1 MAITN
6 ARLNRF
12 ELKRSYPKDSKAFR
26 IAKAKLENAT
36 FREIERLRAE
46 FDMYKDGSTS
56 VIS

>member
-12 ELKRSYPKDSKAFR
+12 ESKRPYPKDSKAFR

>member
-12 ELKRSYPKDSKAFR
+12 ELKRPYPKDSKAFR

-36 FREIERLRAE
+36 FCEIERLRAE
-46 FDMYKDGSTS
+46 FDIYRNGATP